1 MTLKELNF
9 FYKLCENPQVT
20 QVASELNISQSA
32 ISLAIKSLENS
43 LNEQLFDRIGK
54 KLLLV
59 KLFQTT

>member
-1 MTLKELNF
+1 MTLKELSFFINF
-9 FYKLCENPQVT
+9 VKIPKVT

-54 KLLLV
+54 N
-59 KLFQTT
+59 